1 MNDNSNIAKV
11 EQGATP
17 MDCNTPNNMPQNSDD
32 DDPVVHEI
40 PVFLA
45 KSLAKQLFLYQYPVR
60 PCSMSYDS
68 VEVLDSKVK
77 SKQQQVEIT
86 LSLNT
91 NSSNYDESKGEQIA
105 LNVDGCDA
113 HSTSDKSRSKL
124 KSGKL
129 ENSSNESD
137 LNFPD
142 GRMDRQ
148 VLTSSRAVRDTSRY
162 AVGILDQNELHI
174 TPIEGILSLR
184 PSMEYLDQSD
194 KTAKAEGRGLLTDN
208 DLEDVK
214 DSSAMFSDEEGESD
228 MKAVTVRFARGG
240 QNEKEKYAKI
250 KEKSYE
256 YQQKKL
262 REEPWVKTNFHNL
275 KSQKWEEQSQKLFC
289 RKMDEEIVNLNS
301 TPSAYLNH
309 LK

>member
-1 MNDNSNIAKV
+1 
-11 EQGATP
+11 
-17 MDCNTPNNMPQNSDD
+17 MDCDTPNNMPQNSDD

-77 SKQQQVEIT
+77 NKQQQVEIT

-129 ENSSNESD
+129 ENSSNESN

-301 TPSAYLNH
+301 TPFAYLNH

>member
-1 MNDNSNIAKV
+1 MNDNSNIPKV

-17 MDCNTPNNMPQNSDD
+17 MECDTPNNMPQNSDD

-208 DLEDVK
+208 DLEDTK

>member
-1 MNDNSNIAKV
+1 M
-11 EQGATP
+11 
-17 MDCNTPNNMPQNSDD
+17 
-32 DDPVVHEI
+32 
-40 PVFLA
+40 
-45 KSLAKQLFLYQYPVR
+45 
-60 PCSMSYDS
+60 
-68 VEVLDSKVK
+68 
-77 SKQQQVEIT
+77 
-86 LSLNT
+86 
-91 NSSNYDESKGEQIA
+91 
-105 LNVDGCDA
+105 
-113 HSTSDKSRSKL
+113 KL
-124 KSGKL
+124 
-129 ENSSNESD
+129 
-137 LNFPD
+137 
-142 GRMDRQ
+142 
-148 VLTSSRAVRDTSRY
+148 
-162 AVGILDQNELHI
+162 
-174 TPIEGILSLR
+174 
-184 PSMEYLDQSD
+184 
-194 KTAKAEGRGLLTDN
+194 KAEGRGLLTDN
-208 DLEDVK
+208 DLEDTK

>member
-1 MNDNSNIAKV
+1 
-11 EQGATP
+11 
-17 MDCNTPNNMPQNSDD
+17 
-32 DDPVVHEI
+32 
-40 PVFLA
+40 
-45 KSLAKQLFLYQYPVR
+45 
-60 PCSMSYDS
+60 
-68 VEVLDSKVK
+68 
-77 SKQQQVEIT
+77 
-86 LSLNT
+86 
-91 NSSNYDESKGEQIA
+91 
-105 LNVDGCDA
+105 
-113 HSTSDKSRSKL
+113 
-124 KSGKL
+124 
-129 ENSSNESD
+129 
-137 LNFPD
+137 
-142 GRMDRQ
+142 MDRQ

-289 RKMDEEIVNLNS
+289 RKMDEEIVILNS

>member
-1 MNDNSNIAKV
+1 
-11 EQGATP
+11 
-17 MDCNTPNNMPQNSDD
+17 
-32 DDPVVHEI
+32 
-40 PVFLA
+40 
-45 KSLAKQLFLYQYPVR
+45 
-60 PCSMSYDS
+60 
-68 VEVLDSKVK
+68 
-77 SKQQQVEIT
+77 
-86 LSLNT
+86 
-91 NSSNYDESKGEQIA
+91 
-105 LNVDGCDA
+105 
-113 HSTSDKSRSKL
+113 
-124 KSGKL
+124 
-129 ENSSNESD
+129 
-137 LNFPD
+137 
-142 GRMDRQ
+142 MDRQ

-194 KTAKAEGRGLLTDN
+194 KTAKGMLSQSVSYWIILYLGYKTTLFVAWFVIHYYFSLTLKAEGRGLLTDN